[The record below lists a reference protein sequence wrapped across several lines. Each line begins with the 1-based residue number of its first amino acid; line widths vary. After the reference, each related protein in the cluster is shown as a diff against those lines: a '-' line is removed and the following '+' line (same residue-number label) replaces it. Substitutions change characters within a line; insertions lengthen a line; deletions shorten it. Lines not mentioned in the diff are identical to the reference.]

1 MYPDLK
7 PKFAKRFAEVGEQ
20 IAAATR
26 DYVEEVQN
34 RTFPAAEHT
43 FKPNGV
49 RRRVPSMRPAG
60 ADSVLEDSE
69 IPPHWQTH

>member
-20 IAAATR
+20 IIAATQA
-26 DYVEEVQN
+26 YVGEVQGKS
-34 RTFPAAEHT
+34 FPAAEHT
-43 FKPNGV
+43 FKPSGI
-49 RRRVPSMRPAG
+49 RRSLPSPRPA
-60 ADSVLEDSE
+60 ALTNDE

>member
-1 MYPDLK
+1 MLGMYPEMQ

-20 IAAATR
+20 IMAATR
-26 DYVEEVQN
+26 AYIGEVQQ

-43 FKPNGV
+43 FKANGP
-49 RRRVPSMRPAG
+49 RRIVQAEQEPLLA
-60 ADSVLEDSE
+60 ESE

>member
-1 MYPDLK
+1 MYPELK

-20 IAAATR
+20 IMQATR
-26 DYVEEVQN
+26 AYIGEVQQ

-43 FKPNGV
+43 FKPNG
-49 RRRVPSMRPAG
+49 PRPVKPQEALLPE
-60 ADSVLEDSE
+60 AE